1 MNTARMTMFYSIT
14 ILVGIAGILPYCY
27 SQKCCTVDEWTA
39 DMFLDYGL
47 VAIDSNQGSPKT
59 AYSYINGTVKAT
71 YDYTNRRCYL
81 KLQGA
86 EVSPLLPVPSMP
98 FDTTIINDYKKGIQ
112 YNIGPDGS
120 CMKSTI
126 NNMTKQCI
134 PDNAELTS
142 EGSLVM
148 DWNIVKNFRY
158 TITDDIT
165 TDVDA
170 TISQI
175 TSPPSCNPVHMV
187 YFVGSMESGS
197 GSLINLDV
205 MNVVPYSIDPSVFN
219 VPPQCKNATTMVKR
233 NSMLDRLFMLNI
245 FI

>member
-1 MNTARMTMFYSIT
+1 MNLFYSIT
-14 ILVGIAGILPYCY
+14 LLVTTAEILHYCN

-47 VAIDSNQGSPKT
+47 VFIDDKKESPKT
-59 AYSYINGTVKAT
+59 AYSYINGTVKVT
-71 YDYTNRRCYL
+71 YDYTNRRTYL
-81 KLQGA
+81 KLHGA
-86 EVSPLLPVPSMP
+86 EVSPLLPVPSVP
-98 FDTTIINDYKKGIQ
+98 YDTTIINDYKKGIQ

-165 TDVDA
+165 TEEKH
-170 TISQI
+170 Q
-175 TSPPSCNPVHMV
+175 HFLLKM
-187 YFVGSMESGS
+187 
-197 GSLINLDV
+197 
-205 MNVVPYSIDPSVFN
+205 
-219 VPPQCKNATTMVKR
+219 
-233 NSMLDRLFMLNI
+233 